1 MASHR
6 KGDSNHDQDLP
17 LPLQQARAQT
27 RRQFLRRSQ
36 AGLGSIALAMLLDR
50 DGRGRSGARAE
61 DRTATADNPMTPRAP
76 HFAPRAKRV
85 IYLHMSG
92 GPPQQELLDP
102 KPALVKHHMQPC
114 PDELLKGQK
123 FAFIKGHPKLL
134 GSPYRFQKWGAS
146 GAELSELLPHLRGVA
161 DELAIVRSMW
171 TDQFNHAP
179 AELFLYTG
187 SPRNGGAAMGSWIT
201 YGLGSEN
208 QDLPG
213 FVVLISG
220 GTDPTGGKA
229 LWSTGYLPSV
239 YQGVQCR
246 TVGDPVLYV
255 GDPKGMDRNDRRRTL
270 DALRRLNEIE
280 LTEFGDPE
288 TLTRISQ
295 YELAFRMQMAVP
307 DVMDIRQEPAAILE
321 EYGATPGGSSFANN
335 CLLARRLVERGV
347 RYVQLFDWGW
357 DCHGTGAG
365 DDIVKHLPAK
375 CREVDR
381 PIAALVGDLRR
392 RGMLEDTLVV
402 WGGEFG
408 RTSMNEARGGSK
420 FLGRDHHPHCFSI
433 WMAGGGIRPGITV
446 GATDEL
452 GYHIV
457 ENPISIH
464 DLQATILHLLG
475 LDAWKLTYPYQGLAQ
490 KLIGPEGD
498 AKVRKELLA

>member
-1 MASHR
+1 V
-6 KGDSNHDQDLP
+6 DVDLP
-17 LPLQQARAQT
+17 WKLQAARAQT
-27 RRQFLRRSQ
+27 RRQFLKDSQ
-36 AGLGSIALAMLLDR
+36 IGLGATALALFLNR
-50 DGRGRSGARAE
+50 DGHAGGPEPVAQAQAFSGH
-61 DRTATADNPMTPRAP
+61 TPHLADNPMAPRPP
-76 HFAPRAKRV
+76 HFAPKARNV

-92 GPPQQELLDP
+92 GPPQQDLFDFKPEL
-102 KPALVKHHMQPC
+102 VSHNMQPC
-114 PDELLKGQK
+114 PDALLKNQK

-134 GSPYRFQKWGAS
+134 GTPYRFQKCGQS
-146 GAELSELLPHLRGVA
+146 GAEVSELWVHFRSVVDDVA
-161 DELAIVRSMW
+161 IIRSMY

-201 YGLGSEN
+201 YGLGTEN

-213 FVVLISG
+213 FVVLVSG

-229 LWSTGYLPSV
+229 LWSTGFLPSV

-255 GDPKGMDRNDRRRTL
+255 SDPKGMNRADRRRTL
-270 DALRRLNEIE
+270 DALRQINEYE
-280 LTEFGDPE
+280 LAEFGDPE

-307 DVMDIRQEPAAILE
+307 DAVDVRQEPETILKQ
-321 EYGATPGGSSFANN
+321 YGAQPGAASFANN
-335 CLLARRLVERGV
+335 CVLARRLVERGV

-365 DDIVKHLPAK
+365 DDIVKHLPEK

-381 PIAALVGDLRR
+381 PIAALVADLKR
-392 RGMLEDTLVV
+392 RGLLDETLVI

-420 FLGRDHHPHCFSI
+420 FLGRDHHPHCFTV
-433 WMAGGGIRPGITV
+433 WMAGGGIKPGITV

-452 GYHIV
+452 GYHIA
-457 ENPISIH
+457 ENPITIH

-475 LDAWKLTYPYQGLAQ
+475 LDAWKLTYPYQGLRQ
-490 KLIGPEGD
+490 KLIGPEGA
-498 AKVRKELLA
+498 AKIRKDLLG